1 MTMNSSAPVNPV
13 LELRGISKA
22 FTGVQALSGVS
33 LNLYPGEV
41 HTLMGQ
47 NGAGKSTLIKVLTGV
62 YAPDQGQILL
72 AGQPIQPQSTLDAQH
87 HGISTVY
94 QEVNLCPN
102 LSVAENIFIGRY
114 PRKLGRIDWA
124 SMATQA
130 TALLERM
137 QIRIDVTAPL
147 AQYPLAIQQMVAISR
162 SLLVSAKVLIL
173 DEPTS
178 SLDEKEVDLLFSVL
192 RGLREQGM
200 AILFVTHFL
209 DQTYAISDRITVM
222 RNGEREGEYLAADL
236 SRVELVNKMVGA
248 ATAPVVG
255 SPQASGPGAAQGANA
270 DRGPAGD
277 GGSIDSPVGGPAP
290 GAGGSR
296 FGAFLRAVGL
306 GRKGALLPMDLEIGQ
321 GEMLGLAGLLGSGR
335 TEAAR
340 LLFGADKADTG
351 TITID
356 GKERN
361 FSSPRDAIAA
371 GIGFCSE
378 DRKHEGAIL
387 ELSVRENLILALQ
400 ARMGILRAIPLKR
413 QQQLAEEYVKALGI
427 KTASIETPI
436 GSLSG
441 GNQQKV
447 LLARWLV
454 TDPRLLILDEPTRG
468 IDVRA
473 KQEIMDYVSA
483 LCKKGMAILFISSEL
498 PEVLRVSDRIVV
510 MRDRKQ
516 GGEYPR
522 GALDETTVLH
532 VIAAGDQHA

>member
-1 MTMNSSAPVNPV
+1 MNNITSAPAPV

-22 FTGVQALSGVS
+22 FPGVQALSGVA

-62 YAPDQGQILL
+62 YTPDQGQILL
-72 AGQPIQPQSTLDAQH
+72 EGRAIHPSSTLDAQNL
-87 HGISTVY
+87 GISTVY

-114 PRKLGRIDWA
+114 PRKRGGIDWSA
-124 SMATQA
+124 MQRQA
-130 TALLERM
+130 VELLERM
-137 QIRIDVTAPL
+137 QIRIDVSLPL
-147 AQYPLAIQQMVAISR
+147 AHYPLAIQQMVAISR
-162 SLLVSAKVLIL
+162 ALLVSAKVLIL

-222 RNGEREGEYLAADL
+222 RNGEREGEYACGEL
-236 SRVELVNKMVGA
+236 SRFDLVNKMVGA
-248 ATAPVVG
+248 P
-255 SPQASGPGAAQGANA
+255 ASSAA
-270 DRGPAGD
+270 D
-277 GGSIDSPVGGPAP
+277 
-290 GAGGSR
+290 AGGSATVTATAAAPSK
-296 FGAFLRAVGL
+296 FQTFLRAVGL
-306 GRKGALLPMDLEIGQ
+306 GRKGALSPMDIELRQ
-321 GEMLGLAGLLGSGR
+321 GELLGLAGLLGSGR

-340 LLFGADKADTG
+340 LLFGADKADG
-351 TITID
+351 GSIVID
-356 GKERN
+356 GKERS
-361 FSSPRDAIAA
+361 FTSPRDAIAA

-378 DRKHEGAIL
+378 DRKHEGAVL

-400 ARMGILRAIPLKR
+400 ARTGILRAIPLKR

-436 GSLSG
+436 GTLSG

-447 LLARWLV
+447 LLARWLA
-454 TDPRLLILDEPTRG
+454 TDPKMLILDEPTRG

-473 KQEIMDYVSA
+473 KQEIMDYVTA
-483 LCKKGMAILFISSEL
+483 LCRKGMAILFISSEL
-498 PEVLRVSDRIVV
+498 PEVLRVSDRIVI
-510 MRDRKQ
+510 MRDRKA

-522 GALDETTVLH
+522 GALDESSVLQ
-532 VIAAGDQHA
+532 VIAAGDAHE